1 MQKVIIQRLKEAVKE
16 LKRKYPLRKMALFGS
31 VLRDDFTEES
41 DIDILIDFNSD
52 DFLLFNALAEELEM
66 ITGRKVDLITS
77 RSLKQRHYDYIKD
90 RLLYV

>member
-52 DFLLFNALAEELEM
+52 DFFCSMLW
-66 ITGRKVDLITS
+66 RKN
-77 RSLKQRHYDYIKD
+77 
-90 RLLYV
+90 